1 MVKSFGI
8 NITAP
13 PHMIMENNVYV
24 VSDYAVVTFLSLYAY
39 SILLNVE
46 YIYVCGVQCCIF
58 AIFIVIIYLCCV
70 Q

>member
-1 MVKSFGI
+1 
-8 NITAP
+8 
-13 PHMIMENNVYV
+13 MIMENNVYV
-24 VSDYAVVTFLSLYAY
+24 VCDYAVVTFLSLYAY